1 MNKNDKKYKILTPNG
16 WADFDGIKKIPLQPT
31 INITLNNNKII
42 NCTLDHKIYINLF
55 ECVEAKELKPLDWVF
70 TNNGMEQIKSIS
82 DGETKDVYDIL
93 NVDYGNKFFTND
105 ILVHNCEFLG
115 KTNSLIDSMILRQ
128 KILEIDNNKITYKF
142 VIDGDIRFYKDLM
155 PWKKYLVAID
165 TSMGVDGDFAAI
177 EVFEFPGF
185 YQVAEWKSDKLNQN
199 DQVTKIKELTEWMYN
214 DIKNKGNKHPEI
226 YWSLENN
233 SSAEGFICAL
243 RQIEATM
250 DGRSYIKRAVLI
262 NEDGNKRKG
271 FTTTKIS
278 KPRAC
283 SQLKILFETNRFHI
297 LSRDYLTQ
305 LSNFSAK
312 SATSISY
319 SASGS
324 GHDDLITAS
333 LTIIS
338 MYLQCKD
345 KYDLDFEIYPD
356 EPIPDEQ
363 DSKFEDTFF
372 LISIN

>member
-16 WADFDGIKKIPLQPT
+16 WADFDGIKKIPSQPT

-105 ILVHNCEFLG
+105 ILVHNCEFIG
-115 KTNSLIDSMILRQ
+115 KSNSLIDSMILRQ

-142 VIDGDIRFYKDLM
+142 VVDEDIRFYQDLK

-165 TSMGVDGDFAAI
+165 TSMGLSGDFAAI
-177 EVFEFPGF
+177 QVFEFPGF
-185 YQVAEWKSDKLNQN
+185 IQVAEWKSDKLNQN
-199 DQVTKIKELTEWMYN
+199 DQIEKMKVLTDWMYINIKE
-214 DIKNKGNKHPEI
+214 KGNKHPEI

-233 SSAEGFICAL
+233 GSAEGFLCAL
-243 RQIEATM
+243 KQIE
-250 DGRSYIKRAVLI
+250 DSQYGQPYIKRATLI
-262 NEDGNKRKG
+262 NEIGNKRKG
-271 FTTTKIS
+271 FTTTKIT
-278 KPRAC
+278 KPKAC

-297 LSRDYLTQ
+297 FSRDYLTE
-305 LSNFSAK
+305 LSNFSNK
-312 SATSISY
+312 SVMATSY
-319 SASGS
+319 SANGS

-333 LTIIS
+333 LTIIL

-345 KYDLDFEIYPD
+345 KYDLDFEIMPD
-356 EPIPDEQ
+356 IPNELENTPYD
-363 DSKFEDTFF
+363 DTLF
-372 LISIN
+372 LVSIS